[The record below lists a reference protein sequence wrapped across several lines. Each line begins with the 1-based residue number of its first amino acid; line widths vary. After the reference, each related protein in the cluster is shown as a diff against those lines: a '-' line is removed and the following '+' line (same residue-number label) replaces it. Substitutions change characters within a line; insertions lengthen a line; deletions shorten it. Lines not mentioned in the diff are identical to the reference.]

1 MIILWKGKFFK
12 ILGKVGKVLFVVCAF
27 REGNVVRLISAR
39 HLFQQETDY
48 TVAVYTLDEAAFA
61 AGQTEDESYTMDKL
75 WAYSKSGPKK
85 DKYQSLI
92 KVASCDVVK
101 NEKTGEI
108 LSFTCTP
115 VE

>member
-1 MIILWKGKFFK
+1 
-12 ILGKVGKVLFVVCAF
+12 
-27 REGNVVRLISAR
+27 
-39 HLFQQETDY
+39 
-48 TVAVYTLDEAAFA
+48 
-61 AGQTEDESYTMDKL
+61 MDKL
-75 WAYSKSGPKK
+75 WTYSKSGPKK

-115 VE
+115 AE